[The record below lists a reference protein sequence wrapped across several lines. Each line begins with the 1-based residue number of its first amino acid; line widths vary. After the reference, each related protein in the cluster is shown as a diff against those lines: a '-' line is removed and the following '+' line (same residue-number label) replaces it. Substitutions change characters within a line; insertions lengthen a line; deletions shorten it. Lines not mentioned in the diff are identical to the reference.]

1 MRADIKITYEDYL
14 SLPDGGPRYQLI
26 EGELFMSPSPSFRH
40 QAISGRLFAALNTYV
55 QQNGCGI
62 TAYAPLDV
70 VLSDENV
77 CQPDVL
83 YISKANSSII
93 KDEGVFGPPDLCIE
107 ILSPH
112 KPQLDLKAKR
122 SVYAKY
128 GVTEY
133 WIVDPDK
140 NTVMQYR
147 LQEDAERP
155 RHLLDQNAI
164 LTSVLLPGFELNL
177 ARLFAK

>member
-26 EGELFMSPSPSFRH
+26 EGELFMSPSPSLRH
-40 QAISGRLFAALNTYV
+40 QEIVGRIFFVLRKYAEDRQAGLVAIS
-55 QQNGCGI
+55 
-62 TAYAPLDV
+62 PLDV

-83 YISKANSSII
+83 FVSKKNSSIL
-93 KDEGVFGPPDLCIE
+93 KEEGIFGPPDICIE
-107 ILSPH
+107 VLSPH
-112 KPQLDLKAKR
+112 KPHLDLKAKR

-147 LQEDAERP
+147 LQEDSERP
-155 RHLLDQNAI
+155 RNLLDQSAT